1 MKLNIFKSIFPK
13 KSVLNKNK
21 CLLLAIVVLVCIGLY
36 FYSRKNKENFESK
49 QMLEDTSIKDDLFND
64 YNINMTDVIIE
75 ENEKLSDKFNLNLMN
90 TIFVIKD
97 NLIQSSATCKLT
109 ITDRGKNLNDNS
121 IELMEVSE
129 FKMNEKETFKLNCAG
144 SSGEPAK
151 TNLNKLFKKLDED
164 TKQLLITNPNTLYVS
179 GVRLE
184 NLNIYLA
191 NGCTHSDNFKK
202 IQLSLSSKLSN
213 SIVPKNIQCET
224 HSGNIKTITTDQDVI
239 AECKLGGYYKPIRRD
254 NWDKPRVFPTIEYS
268 SVIEI
273 SKAVDK
279 ATRGGNIVDPQVAT
293 EKEQMVG
300 KDVNIRFGPATAALG
315 PIPARIDWYDPVT
328 DRHLINYYG
337 EKLDEGRLFLS
348 EFKKLDLDGDSS
360 WSEYEGPALDE
371 MNQQDLVDDALK
383 IPIGTIIEVLEDAA
397 EVLEYEVYWYDDKT
411 GLYLIKIEDSWEYV
425 SLYVLKWRFKTEV
438 VGNYYYTNKFDPKK
452 KLDTTTNLFVNEDGG
467 KIEYSESKILE
478 WLSTIRESK
487 SNTNSNT
494 KSSK

>member
-21 CLLLAIVVLVCIGLY
+21 WLLLAIVVLVCIGLY
-36 FYSRKNKENFESK
+36 FYSIKNKENFESK
-49 QMLEDTSIKDDLFND
+49 QILEDTSIKDDLFND

-75 ENEKLSDKFNLNLMN
+75 ENEKLSYKFNLNLMN

-144 SSGEPAK
+144 SSGEPAM

-164 TKQLLITNPNTLYVS
+164 TKQLLIKNPDTEYVS

-191 NGCTHSDNFKK
+191 TGCAHSDNFKN
-202 IQLSLSSKLSN
+202 IQQSLSSKLSN
-213 SIVPKNIQCET
+213 SIVIKNIQCET
-224 HSGNIKTITTDQDVI
+224 HSGDIKTITTDQDVI
-239 AECKLGGYYKPIRRD
+239 AECKLGGYYKPTRRD

-279 ATRGGNIVDPQVAT
+279 ATRGGNIVDQPVVIGKQ
-293 EKEQMVG
+293 EMVG
-300 KDVNIRFGPATAALG
+300 KGVTIIWGDADGTPVGMD
-315 PIPARIDWYDPVT
+315 ARIDWYDPVT

-337 EKLDEGRLFLS
+337 EELADGRLGLFD
-348 EFKKLDLDGDSS
+348 FKKLDLHDDSS
-360 WSEYEGPALDE
+360 WYLYDNTFDE
-371 MNQQDLVDDALK
+371 MNQQTLVDDALK
-383 IPIGTIIEVLEDAA
+383 IPIGTIIEVFNEGST
-397 EVLEYEVYWYDDKT
+397 EVLEYEVYWYDGKT
-411 GLYLIKIEDSWEYV
+411 GLYLIKIEDRWEYV
-425 SLYVLKWRFKTEV
+425 SLYVLKWRIKTEV
-438 VGNYYYTNKFDPKK
+438 LDNYYYTNKFDPKK

-487 SNTNSNT
+487 SNT
-494 KSSK
+494 KSSKK